1 MTSFVVFLAAFLSLY
16 GLLHAYVYIH
26 VHYFFSMKRPWS
38 LLIAALF
45 LLLLFCPVLGQ
56 VLAARGWP
64 GPAVWTLYAG
74 YEWMA
79 FLFLLVS
86 ALVVGDGL
94 RLLLALAGR
103 ATGRGR
109 FGGMPR
115 VLFVAAAAVATA
127 AFVYGH
133 FEARTLRVDRVERT
147 TSKLPAHVNE
157 LRVVQ
162 VSDLHF
168 SAVNDVALAEGVAR
182 AIRSLEPDLLVATG
196 DLVDRGMTDPD
207 GVAGVFRSI
216 RAPLG
221 RYAVTGN
228 HEFYH
233 GIEASVRFLRR
244 AGFRVLRGEAV
255 RPRPWLSL
263 AGVDDEAADRF
274 DGPEGLAPEAL
285 LRQVPSNDLVL
296 FLRHRPRVPEALL
309 GRFDLQLSG
318 HTHGGQIFPF
328 GLVVGLAY
336 PYLKGSY
343 DLGDG
348 SLLHVNRGSGT
359 WGPPIRVA
367 SPPEITLIRFI
378 RPGSD

>member
-1 MTSFVVFLAAFLSLY
+1 MKSFIVFLTIFLSLY
-16 GLLHAYVYIH
+16 GLLHAYVYAH
-26 VHYFFSMKRPWS
+26 LYRFFSMKRPWN
-38 LLIAALF
+38 LLVAVSFF
-45 LLLLFCPVLGQ
+45 LLLLCPVLGQ
-56 VLAARGWP
+56 VLAARGWA
-64 GPAVWTLYAG
+64 GPAGWTLYAG

-79 FLFLLVS
+79 LLFLLAS

-133 FEARTLRVDRVERT
+133 FEARTLRVQRLERA
-147 TSKLPAHVNE
+147 TSKLPEHVNE

-162 VSDLHF
+162 ISDLHF
-168 SAVNDVALAEGVAR
+168 SAVNDVGLAEGVAR
-182 AIRSLEPDLLVATG
+182 AIQPLEPDLLVATG

-207 GVAGVFRSI
+207 GVAAVLRSI

-221 RYAVTGN
+221 RYAVMGN

-233 GIEASVRFLRR
+233 GIDASVRFLRR
-244 AGFRVLRGEAV
+244 AGFRILRGEAV

-263 AGVDDEAADRF
+263 AGVDDEASGRF
-274 DGPEGLAPEAL
+274 GGPQGLTPGVL
-285 LRQVPSNDLVL
+285 LQQTPSNALSL
-296 FLRHRPRVPEALL
+296 FLRHRPRVPEAIR

-343 DLGDG
+343 DLGEG
-348 SLLHVNRGSGT
+348 SMLHVNRGTGT
-359 WGPPIRVA
+359 WGPPIRVG
-367 SPPEITLIRFI
+367 SPPEITFVRFT
-378 RPGSD
+378 RPGPD